1 MNEQTWID
9 PKVDRSKWPAGE
21 WDGEPDKVQWTDG
34 STGLVCLA
42 RRNQS
47 SGNWC
52 GYVGI
57 DPTHPWHGKG
67 YGDISTEENDWG
79 PRVHGGLTY
88 ANACQESN
96 APLGICH
103 IPEPGTPEHLWW
115 FGFDCHHAYDQTP
128 QDFVFAAEY
137 ADKECFRIS
146 PEDTYRTLDYVRGE
160 CVGLAA
166 QIAAVNQ
173 PAVVGCGA

>member
-9 PKVDRSKWPAGE
+9 PNVDRSKWPAGE
-21 WDGEPDKVQWTDG
+21 WDGEPDKVQWNDEA
-34 STGLVCLA
+34 TGLVCLA
-42 RRNQS
+42 RRNQM

-52 GYVGI
+52 GYVGVAP
-57 DPTHPWHGKG
+57 DHPWHGKG
-67 YGDISTEENDWG
+67 YDDVRNADPDDEYVD
-79 PRVHGGLTY
+79 VHGGLTY
-88 ANACQESN
+88 ADACQEGS

-137 ADKECFRIS
+137 ADKDCFRIRS
-146 PEDTYRTLDYVRGE
+146 EDTYRTLEYVKRQ
-160 CVGLAA
+160 CRHLAA
-166 QIAAVNQ
+166 QVASARTS
-173 PAVVGCGA
+173 ACESK